1 MSFHRGLLIPSEIWT
16 DHSSAGTRRLFCKTF
31 PGSFRRVAV
40 TDNKIRSDATAGFSN
55 EMKKAA
61 TDLIWPLFA
70 SRVMNV
76 DEFIITLGPSKS
88 Q

>member
-1 MSFHRGLLIPSEIWT
+1 M
-16 DHSSAGTRRLFCKTF
+16 
-31 PGSFRRVAV
+31 
-40 TDNKIRSDATAGFSN
+40 IRSDATAGFSN

-76 DEFIITLGPSKS
+76 DEFVITLGPGKS